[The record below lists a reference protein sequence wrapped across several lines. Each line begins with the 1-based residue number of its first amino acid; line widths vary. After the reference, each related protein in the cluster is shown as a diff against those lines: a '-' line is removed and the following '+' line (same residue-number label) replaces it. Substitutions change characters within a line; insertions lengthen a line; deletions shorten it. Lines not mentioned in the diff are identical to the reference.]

1 MNRVHENAVVA
12 SLETT
17 SAGSK
22 KNSRNVARAGANEL
36 SMSADFTTGGY
47 KLWPTSI
54 DNAIRKPVTDAR
66 AYLKEVGVPWSVSR
80 NNANGGKL
88 SSNQY
93 LIPADKLVVFE
104 KIMSG
109 YRMERE
115 QLIQK
120 NLFDRWDIIRRE
132 AKTNLGTEYD
142 ERHFPDISELRQK
155 FTWEVNVEP
164 LWDIRD
170 IANDV
175 RLKAP
180 QGVIDRAI
188 EDAKRQQS
196 QRITN
201 AMSSIVEDVL
211 SDAETII
218 EGIDSYEHNQDD
230 RRKGN
235 TLPKGRGW
243 ANLNNKADKLD
254 TWAES
259 FESAGLGETADKIRE
274 LVKNISDMGGGDISV
289 AREVMGGEDDSTR
302 KGVRE
307 KLVDISRTAEKSMA
321 KFDKFMS

>member
-235 TLPKGRGW
+235 TLPKAPKWRRLSRLVDRVEGMNRVFEDDALSDAVYEMRSLEDRIRNIGSADDVRKLLKNDERERDRFKEIMDDIGRSVLP
-243 ANLNNKADKLD
+243 ALHRHD
-254 TWAES
+254 
-259 FESAGLGETADKIRE
+259 GLG
-274 LVKNISDMGGGDISV
+274 
-289 AREVMGGEDDSTR
+289 
-302 KGVRE
+302 
-307 KLVDISRTAEKSMA
+307 
-321 KFDKFMS
+321 